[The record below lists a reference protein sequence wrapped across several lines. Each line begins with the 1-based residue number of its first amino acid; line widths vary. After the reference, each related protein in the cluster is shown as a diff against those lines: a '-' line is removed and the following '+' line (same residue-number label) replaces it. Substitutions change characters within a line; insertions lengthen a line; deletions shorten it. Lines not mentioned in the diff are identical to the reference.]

1 MPRHRLDLLLVAR
14 GLAPS
19 REKAQGMILAG
30 QVEVEGRRVD
40 KAGTPVAE
48 DAEVRVA
55 GPEHPYVSRGGVKLA
70 AALDAFSIDPSGLV
84 CVDVGASTGGF
95 TDCLLQRGARRVYA
109 IDVGYG
115 QLDARLRG
123 DPRVVALEKVNARAL
138 TRDHLPEAPS
148 LAVMDVS
155 FISVRLVLPALVP
168 LLAAGATVVVLVKPQ
183 FEAGRAEVGRGG
195 IVRSDQV
202 RDRVVAEVGDAARA
216 LGLDVLGSIPSPIR
230 GAKGN
235 QEFLL
240 ALRAPSGG
248 SAMAGG
254 LSRL

>member
-1 MPRHRLDLLLVAR
+1 MSRHRLDLLLVAR

-30 QVEVEGRRVD
+30 QVEVDGRRVD
-40 KAGTPVAE
+40 KAGTAVAE

-84 CVDVGASTGGF
+84 CADVGASTGGF

-123 DPRVVALEKVNARAL
+123 DPRVVTLEKVNARAL
-138 TRDHLPEAPS
+138 TREHLPEPPS
-148 LAVMDVS
+148 FASMDVS

-195 IVRSDQV
+195 IVRSDSV
-202 RDRVVAEVGDAARA
+202 RDRVVAEVGEAARA
-216 LGLDVLGSIPSPIR
+216 LGLEVLGSIPSPIR

-240 ALRAPSGG
+240 ALRVPAGG

>member
-1 MPRHRLDLLLVAR
+1 
-14 GLAPS
+14 
-19 REKAQGMILAG
+19 
-30 QVEVEGRRVD
+30 
-40 KAGTPVAE
+40 
-48 DAEVRVA
+48 
-55 GPEHPYVSRGGVKLA
+55 VKLA

-148 LAVMDVS
+148 LAVMDLS

-195 IVRSDQV
+195 IVRSDRV
-202 RDRVVAEVGDAARA
+202 RDRVVAEVGGAARA
-216 LGLDVLGSIPSPIR
+216 LGLEVLGSIPSPIR

-240 ALRAPSGG
+240 ALRAPGGG